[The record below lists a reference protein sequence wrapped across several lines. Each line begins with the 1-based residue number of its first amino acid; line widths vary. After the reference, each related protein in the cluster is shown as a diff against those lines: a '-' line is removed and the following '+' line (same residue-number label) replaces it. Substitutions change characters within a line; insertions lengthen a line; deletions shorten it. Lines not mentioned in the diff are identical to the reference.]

1 MDLTLVKELLALM
14 EKGGLTEL
22 HYSHG
27 ETEVRLSRQNETPTV
42 VHSVAPP
49 VATAPAP
56 AAAAPVATSSETEV
70 VDDAN
75 ALYFTSPMVGTYYSR
90 PNPDSDPFI
99 KVGDSVSGD
108 DVVCILEAMKVF
120 NEIHAEFSGTITEIL
135 VKDGDAVEFGQNLFK
150 YKA

>member
-1 MDLTLVKELLALM
+1 
-14 EKGGLTEL
+14 
-22 HYSHG
+22 
-27 ETEVRLSRQNETPTV
+27 
-42 VHSVAPP
+42 
-49 VATAPAP
+49 
-56 AAAAPVATSSETEV
+56 VATSSETEV